1 MIEAEELQR
10 WEAICGASVVRRGDN
25 GYEETITYPNP
36 TGHRVAAG
44 GTWSLDTYDP
54 FEDIFNR
61 VNFLRGKGYDV
72 NRIITSSNVVSIM
85 ANNDEVRARAGTVNV
100 VNGAFQV
107 NASSASIDAINGQLK
122 SNSLPN
128 IETYDLR
135 TTLSDGT
142 MQRFMPNDVMVFAC
156 LTGRDETIDVSATEQ
171 KIVSDTLGYMAVGVP
186 TGALEP
192 GRTIYVEP
200 RNTKPRMVYAEGYE
214 MTLPVLLDPE
224 AFAVITG
231 IA

>member
-1 MIEAEELQR
+1 LPQR
-10 WEAICGASVVRRGDN
+10 PSSHPD
-25 GYEETITYPNP
+25 
-36 TGHRVAAG
+36 
-44 GTWSLDTYDP
+44 WS
-54 FEDIFNR
+54 
-61 VNFLRGKGYDV
+61 
-72 NRIITSSNVVSIM
+72 
-85 ANNDEVRARAGTVNV
+85 AGTCRPATQT
-100 VNGAFQV
+100 GSSADKTCCLISTPFLYGSE
-107 NASSASIDAINGQLK
+107 SSASIDAINGQLR
-122 SNSLPN
+122 SNGLPN

-156 LTGRDETIDVSATEQ
+156 LTGRDETIEVSATEQ